1 MEDSIQNEI
10 EDKLRKRKE
19 KEGKESILLTRRI
32 VFLLLTIL
40 WMTIVF
46 AFSSEVGD
54 TSSSTSGNTIRKV
67 IEIVTNNLDEATMN
81 YYVELFQPL
90 ARKLAH
96 FILYTLG
103 GILIYNIKLPRETKR
118 RIAFSIG
125 LAMIYSISD
134 EVHQAFVPGRTGRIF
149 DVFVDT
155 MGASFGVIIMLILK
169 KLLNIKKK

>member
-1 MEDSIQNEI
+1 MEDSIQIEI
-10 EDKLRKRKE
+10 EDKLKKRRE
-19 KEGKESILLTRRI
+19 KEGKENTLLMRRI

-40 WMTIVF
+40 WMTVVYS
-46 AFSSEVGD
+46 FSSEIGD

-67 IEIVTNNLDEATMN
+67 LDIFVNWSEDTMN
-81 YYVELFQPL
+81 YYVELLQPI

-96 FILYTLG
+96 FILYTIG

-118 RIAFSIG
+118 RVAFSI
-125 LAMIYSISD
+125 LLVLVYSISD
-134 EVHQAFVPGRTGRIF
+134 EIHQSFVPGRTGRIF

-155 MGASFGVIIMLILK
+155 LGASFGVIMMITMK